1 MLYNLSL
8 YDEIEKQVNLGLDK
22 KCSKPNI
29 DTAEEN
35 DPYVL
40 PLIFQC
46 FDWHNETPRSQFE
59 GSFPLAP
66 KIVHWILKPELHKNN
81 YDDQT

>member
-8 YDEIEKQVNLGLDK
+8 YDDIEKQVNLGLDK
-22 KCSKPNI
+22 KYNKPNI
-29 DTAEEN
+29 NTAEEN

-46 FDWHNETPRSQFE
+46 FD
-59 GSFPLAP
+59 
-66 KIVHWILKPELHKNN
+66 
-81 YDDQT
+81 